1 MTSDQ
6 LNFFS
11 PFERL
16 PPNHENQLTRA
27 LLVVLRLSPAA
38 HATWLR
44 FVAPERQ
51 LQYLPVGK
59 FRTQRR
65 VLHQASPDA
74 ESADLVSVFLAP
86 EQPLS
91 GAGIVTESDRGQ
103 VLDAIIDYG
112 GELLVVVENKIV
124 PAEATQAL
132 KLNPKGGPVS
142 IGGKEVVVVIWRE
155 VLDALIALR
164 ERRLVGGTE
173 DALVDDFLTYVE
185 DHFPELG
192 PFRTL
197 RLCHGNEFRLRR
209 RLRQILAQ
217 GTGADATIN
226 NYGPHIEATAG
237 DVIGSD
243 AYLLVDSD
251 SGIELALYPADTLS
265 QARNFYANASA
276 VAGLR
281 ELSSES
287 GWEAVP
293 RFHFGHFERGY
304 CWTCNTIDLDHYLD
318 IWVDRIS
325 SEGMVPREEWLRYWA
340 WLENERIAC
349 PHDWPEFERHFVNTN
364 RQMASPRPGISL
376 SRRWPLSEA
385 EELDDRG
392 KFAKQVADAL
402 DHALTR
408 LGQPR
413 LSVM

>member
-155 VLDALIALR
+155 VLDGLIALR

-217 GTGADATIN
+217 GTGNKMQPSTTTGRISRRRLAMSSAQTPTSWSI
-226 NYGPHIEATAG
+226 ATA
-237 DVIGSD
+237 
-243 AYLLVDSD
+243 
-251 SGIELALYPADTLS
+251 
-265 QARNFYANASA
+265 ASN
-276 VAGLR
+276 LR
-281 ELSSES
+281 
-287 GWEAVP
+287 
-293 RFHFGHFERGY
+293 
-304 CWTCNTIDLDHYLD
+304 CI
-318 IWVDRIS
+318 
-325 SEGMVPREEWLRYWA
+325 
-340 WLENERIAC
+340 
-349 PHDWPEFERHFVNTN
+349 
-364 RQMASPRPGISL
+364 RP
-376 SRRWPLSEA
+376 
-385 EELDDRG
+385 
-392 KFAKQVADAL
+392 
-402 DHALTR
+402 TR
-408 LGQPR
+408 
-413 LSVM
+413 